1 MNTITIIESERM
13 KEYMM
18 AKEAF
23 FKDRNGELKSHWDG
37 DLFDLCYIGGEQG
50 EYYTGHFIT
59 GFGIVGLRFPKE
71 TTRELTKE
79 EVLKYHNK
87 RLMISGNYIG
97 RIDLTK
103 DYGGFLSGE
112 QEVKR

>member
-1 MNTITIIESERM
+1 M
-13 KEYMM
+13 KGYMM

-23 FKDRNGELKSHWDG
+23 FKDRSGELKPHWKG
-37 DLFDLCYIGGEQG
+37 DFFDLCCVGGEQG

-59 GFGIVGLRFPKE
+59 GLGIAWLRFPKE

-87 RLMISGNYIG
+87 RLMISGNVIG
-97 RIDLTK
+97 RIDLTE

-112 QEVKR
+112 CEVKR